1 MQRKNTFPQWHQVLV
16 LLLALFAFFMTGLVA
31 ERVFEG
37 LPHLEDELAYL
48 FQAKVFAGGQVV
60 VETPEPRSI
69 YWQPFVIDSNT
80 TGYRFGKYTPGWPA
94 LLALGVLMGQL
105 WVVNGL
111 LAALTVVLIYRF
123 GREVFNP
130 ETGLIAALLTSF
142 SPAALLLNGSLMSHT
157 AGLFWTMLFVYAYW
171 RMEKGQKAMIWGAV
185 AGLALGALA
194 ASRPLT
200 TVAIALPFVLWSGL
214 RLLRELF
221 TPIPPTAF
229 PKALGKGE
237 LELDEDFEKAKNS
250 DFMVQAQAGTHR
262 FDNFWQNLKPLLLL
276 SACTLLLASSI
287 PAFSWVATGN
297 PRQNLYELVWNY
309 DKVGFGQS
317 YGRNTHRLAKGYNH
331 ARFDL
336 SLTSADLFGWQFT
349 PVGDVEKN
357 HFINEA
363 DTYPTTAYSFVLLPV
378 GLLFGLLF
386 YDRKRWISHLMWLSV
401 WALLAFYWVNLPS
414 ELQNPNSHFR
424 NIFETFQL
432 MGTGLDGAYFSLV
445 DDSRFSWIWIITAL
459 VWIYLPLVAFINN
472 KSPQSAYTWL
482 MLTLVLGI
490 VVVQMTYWIGSQRY
504 STRYYYEAL
513 GAVAILTALPLG
525 WLAQR
530 VGRWLVLPALLA
542 LSIFTLYFYSTPR
555 IDTLYHFNYVRGDLL
570 TQVREEAVDDRP
582 ILVIVNGPTQP
593 DSERVRWQA
602 YGALLAVMS
611 PYFDSEIVV
620 VRDTGGLH
628 DELIATYPDR
638 QVVELDAVL
647 YTSTV
652 RESSP

>member
-1 MQRKNTFPQWHQVLV
+1 MQRKNVFPQWHH
-16 LLLALFAFFMTGLVA
+16 LLILPLALFAFFMTGLVA

-60 VETPEPRSI
+60 VETPEPRSV

-111 LAALTVVLIYRF
+111 LAALTVVLVYRF

-130 ETGLIAALLTSF
+130 ETGIIAALLTSF
-142 SPAALLLNGSLMSHT
+142 SPAALLLNASLMSHT
-157 AGLFWTMLFVYAYW
+157 AGLFWTMLFIYAYW

-214 RLLRELF
+214 RLLRAAA
-221 TPIPPTAF
+221 I
-229 PKALGKGE
+229 
-237 LELDEDFEKAKNS
+237 DEETGLSLRINRDY
-250 DFMVQAQAGTHR
+250 
-262 FDNFWQNLKPLLLL
+262 FWQSLKPLLLL

-309 DKVGFGQS
+309 DKVGFGQG

-336 SLTSADLFGWQFT
+336 SLTAADLFGWQFT
-349 PVGDVEKN
+349 PIGDEEIN
-357 HFINEA
+357 HFVNEA
-363 DTYPTTAYSFVLLPV
+363 DTYPTTAYSFVLLPI

-386 YDRKRWISHLMWLSV
+386 YDRKRWMVHLMWLSV

-414 ELQNPNSHFR
+414 ELQNPSSHFR
-424 NIFETFQL
+424 KLFESFQL

-459 VWIYLPLVAFINN
+459 VWIYLPLVAFIKN
-472 KSPQSAYTWL
+472 KSPQSVYTWL

-513 GAVAILTALPLG
+513 GAAAILTALPLG

-530 VGRWLVLPALLA
+530 VGRWLILPALLA

-555 IDTLYHFNYVRGDLL
+555 IDTLYHFNFVRGDLL
-570 TQVREEAVDDRP
+570 TQVREEAVDERP

-593 DSERVRWQA
+593 DSERVRWQS

-628 DELIATYPDR
+628 DELIATYPNR

-647 YTSTV
+647 YESRV
-652 RESSP
+652 REN